1 MTHRKRVT
9 DEMGGW
15 RHCRDSREAPDGGAA
30 PRSHSALI
38 DHSLRKIRRR
48 YSIHTGTKQSAA
60 TLIE

>member
-15 RHCRDSREAPDGGAA
+15 RHCRDSREALDGGAA